1 MLIEKFSLEEQASL
15 VWQFLCSIPV
25 NMVADF
31 LPWLSS
37 FLSPDEY
44 QDMQKCLSKI
54 VPEEKLLQQVI
65 FTWMEG
71 RNDANLLGK
80 YHLDSPDGLSQSLD
94 SRTCPCE
101 LPKTGK
107 RKYLEPGSIL
117 SETDGTHPLNEIL
130 LWHNAIKRELTEIA
144 EEARK
149 IQLSGDFVDLSVFNE
164 RLQFIA
170 EVCIFHSIAED
181 KVIFPAVDEELS
193 FIQEHA
199 EEESQFNDFR
209 CLIESIQNAGAVSTS
224 AAEFYSKLCEH
235 ADQIMET
242 IMTHFHNEEVQVSF
256 FLGVFS
262 SALVKH
268 EVLYSRTFPIAH
280 YYTAIYAYTHI
291 TWEGEK
297 KRGGG

>member
-1 MLIEKFSLEEQASL
+1 MVNSL
-15 VWQFLCSIPV
+15 
-25 NMVADF
+25 
-31 LPWLSS
+31 
-37 FLSPDEY
+37 
-44 QDMQKCLSKI
+44 
-54 VPEEKLLQQVI
+54 LLKVI

-80 YHLDSPDGLSQSLD
+80 YHLDSPDGISQSLD

-170 EVCIFHSIAED
+170 EVCIFHRYFSCNLL
-181 KVIFPAVDEELS
+181 V
-193 FIQEHA
+193 FI
-199 EEESQFNDFR
+199 
-209 CLIESIQNAGAVSTS
+209 LVSPLTNKIYLNYPLGLT
-224 AAEFYSKLCEH
+224 FYLCP
-235 ADQIMET
+235 IM
-242 IMTHFHNEEVQVSF
+242 IG
-256 FLGVFS
+256 L
-262 SALVKH
+262 LYY
-268 EVLYSRTFPIAH
+268 EVLQRTM
-280 YYTAIYAYTHI
+280 
-291 TWEGEK
+291 
-297 KRGGG
+297 